1 MKFGI
6 LVAFSCQKR
15 NQFFALTHREQLF
28 KNQES
33 ITTTKIVRQNEH
45 FFERMSRPRS
55 HQRPVC
61 APTLSMRTHFGRVL
75 SAHVTGA
82 TSSSPVN
89 TMRDGGP
96 RAVAVVDLCAAQGGL
111 SLQEMTYGAAETS
124 KSQESPCCQDAV
136 TPQHGRRGC

>member
-1 MKFGI
+1 MRRAVPQEFEI
-6 LVAFSCQKR
+6 LVSFSSKNHNRFFELLEGVKSFQ
-15 NQFFALTHREQLF
+15 NQGSFPER
-28 KNQES
+28 
-33 ITTTKIVRQNEH
+33 KIVRETGH

-75 SAHVTGA
+75 FAHVTGA

-96 RAVAVVDLCAAQGGL
+96 RAVAIVDLCAAQGGL
-111 SLQEMTYGAAETS
+111 SRQEMTYGAA
-124 KSQESPCCQDAV
+124 
-136 TPQHGRRGC
+136 

>member
-1 MKFGI
+1 MFPVSLFSTMPIPQGVCSPRQA
-6 LVAFSCQKR
+6 VAVV
-15 NQFFALTHREQLF
+15 RE
-28 KNQES
+28 
-33 ITTTKIVRQNEH
+33 IGH

-75 SAHVTGA
+75 FAHVTGA

-96 RAVAVVDLCAAQGGL
+96 RAVAIVDLCAAQGGL
-111 SLQEMTYGAAETS
+111 SRQEITYGAA
-124 KSQESPCCQDAV
+124 
-136 TPQHGRRGC
+136 